1 MRLEL
6 SEGALDYLAKQGYD
20 PVYGARWEEG
30 GGGGE
35 VWCLMRLELSDGA
48 LDYLAKR
55 GYDPVYG
62 ARCEG
67 GGWER

>member
-1 MRLEL
+1 MAHLTTWL
-6 SEGALDYLAKQGYD
+6 SRAMTQCMGQG
-20 PVYGARWEEG
+20 GRREE
-30 GGGGE
+30 GGGE
-35 VWCLMRLELSDGA
+35 VWRLMRLELSDGA